1 MGAQKVIL
9 KSESTFPKRF
19 QYAPRKFA
27 GGPVPFIL
35 TKFIRSCLQNA
46 GEWCLSVGSRH
57 VVNKEARCAVKLPTA
72 EYTFQ
77 KSISTKK
84 IGLNRR

>member
-1 MGAQKVIL
+1 MIL
-9 KSESTFPKRF
+9 KSESRFPKRF